1 MCNLPY
7 LPQSATQSADR
18 QACRLQATGTGY
30 NSGIKHTEH
39 CWHACN
45 RHFNGFSACSF
56 AALHTAFDHVL
67 ADLYSARHTD
77 TLMLNRDAT
86 ALISTLWRQPA
97 NPDRRM
103 AVCSRSM
110 AFNAAANAAAAAAA
124 AAHVFGYG
132 QRKQGD
138 AAASA
143 TVHGHDGATLKH
155 AQSTVRA
162 DSGTLP
168 VHGAQVKYRYQIILP
183 CTCLQFSNLAH
194 SSEQIF
200 PFVCGKEP
208 FYA

>member
-1 MCNLPY
+1 MQPRL
-7 LPQSATQSADR
+7 SALDGVR
-18 QACRLQATGTGY
+18 QRARTDAWQCV
-30 NSGIKHTEH
+30 
-39 CWHACN
+39 HA
-45 RHFNGFSACSF
+45 AWPLT
-56 AALHTAFDHVL
+56 AAA
-67 ADLYSARHTD
+67 
-77 TLMLNRDAT
+77 
-86 ALISTLWRQPA
+86 
-97 NPDRRM
+97 
-103 AVCSRSM
+103 
-110 AFNAAANAAAAAAA
+110 NAAANADAAAAAAA